1 MIKYVEV
8 EGKETST
15 LALEEVEFE
24 RLGELAARGFLAR
37 LSPDLIAQL
46 VQSGRTV
53 HYPSK
58 RFVVSPNAIGGA
70 LVLSGLLRYF
80 LAAPDG
86 RQMTIRYV
94 GPGDLVGAMVVE
106 PSDISTNIQALEPSV
121 LLHLDPF
128 RVRSLAAQQ
137 PTLALA
143 LVDELTHRL
152 RQAYRALA
160 AGTFTSVSSRVA
172 RDLVERA
179 SMRGQLHAGVHVT
192 VTQQSLAD
200 ATGTVREVV
209 ARALRKLRRD
219 GVIATVGGTITILDA
234 DALAG
239 LAGTAT

>member
-1 MIKYVEV
+1 
-8 EGKETST
+8 
-15 LALEEVEFE
+15 
-24 RLGELAARGFLAR
+24 
-37 LSPDLIAQL
+37 
-46 VQSGRTV
+46 
-53 HYPSK
+53 
-58 RFVVSPNAIGGA
+58 
-70 LVLSGLLRYF
+70 
-80 LAAPDG
+80 
-86 RQMTIRYV
+86 MTIRYV

-179 SMRGQLHAGVHVT
+179 R
-192 VTQQSLAD
+192 
-200 ATGTVREVV
+200 
-209 ARALRKLRRD
+209 ARNPRRLQDPVPPRAPHPARPRLRCHRAARCRRY
-219 GVIATVGGTITILDA
+219 A
-234 DALAG
+234 
-239 LAGTAT
+239 